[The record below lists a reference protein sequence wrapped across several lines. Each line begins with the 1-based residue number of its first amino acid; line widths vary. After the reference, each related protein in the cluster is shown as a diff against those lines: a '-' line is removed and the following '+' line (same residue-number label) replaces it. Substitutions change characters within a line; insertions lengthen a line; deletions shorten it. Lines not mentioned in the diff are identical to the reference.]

1 MGRGVVA
8 PLALATALRGIS
20 STVLMTFLPVYA
32 VLNGVEL
39 PEVGTI
45 SAIASGVSAA
55 VIPVAGVGADVL
67 GRKVMLLISVA
78 LLALAPLVPLLL
90 TGYLGVLA
98 SYILFYASLNAWV
111 PARAATVADQVGA
124 EVMGSSFALISMS
137 FQVSRIATPYIAGLL
152 IKGFGY
158 WLVFAISSAVALGAG
173 AVVAAFIGGGG
184 GVGGM
189 SLKEFLGGIKLRRE
203 ELGFQVFLCVDRCGW
218 RFWVPI
224 LNSYMKANLGFGE
237 DVIGLVNTF
246 RGVASLAGALP
257 AGKLVDRF
265 GWVPALLASEVTGA
279 AAALTGAI
287 ATTPAGMSV
296 ALTLMGL
303 PIALW
308 VPSFNVAVP
317 SVAPAKSE
325 LGRAYA
331 RSTFYRSVISVPAP
345 WVGGMLYSV
354 APVLPMVAGA
364 LFLIADVGVLRAVA
378 RAVPTCSE
386 RSQAP

>member
-137 FQVSRIATPYIAGLL
+137 FQVSRIATPYIVGLL

-158 WLVFAISSAVALGAG
+158 GLVFAISSAVALGAG

-203 ELGFQVFLCVDRCGW
+203 ELGFQVFLCVDR
-218 RFWVPI
+218 
-224 LNSYMKANLGFGE
+224 
-237 DVIGLVNTF
+237 
-246 RGVASLAGALP
+246 
-257 AGKLVDRF
+257 F

-287 ATTPAGMSV
+287 ATTPAGMSA

-303 PIALW
+303 SIALW

-378 RAVPTCSE
+378 RAVPTCS
-386 RSQAP
+386 